1 MRYVL
6 DIAPFFGIFHRHTR
20 KKVHIIG
27 KYYFASMT
35 KSNKNNEK
43 TNLDENQ
50 PDVPTLNANFI
61 AHIIYTEIR
70 TQVQKKL
77 CTPHTLQN
85 THSSLLFDVN
95 KKLKDFLR

>member
-1 MRYVL
+1 MCYVL

-50 PDVPTLNANFI
+50 PDAPTLNANFI
-61 AHIIYTEIR
+61 ANIIYTL
-70 TQVQKKL
+70 TSLKKKIL
-77 CTPHTLQN
+77 YSPHTPK
-85 THSSLLFDVN
+85 HSQFIII
-95 KKLKDFLR
+95 